1 MGSAEIVGRI
11 LSDADEECAEIR
23 DNALKEADAI
33 VGEAAKRAEE
43 RLENAR
49 REAQETAKGIEDGK
63 AAAARLD
70 CAKVELEAKRRVL
83 DGVYRTALKQLVDLD
98 ERSTLALS
106 EKLLELYAE
115 EGDEI
120 FFAQNFAYAEKVAA
134 LPVIKAKRL
143 KISKEKKPLG
153 GGFILKGSTSDKDL
167 SYPAL
172 LKEDMESNL
181 AALAAELFG
190 RE

>member
-23 DNALKEADAI
+23 ENALKEADAI

>member
-11 LSDADEECAEIR
+11 LSDADEECAKIR
-23 DNALKEADAI
+23 ENALKEADAI

-83 DGVYRTALKQLVDLD
+83 DGVYKTALKQLVDLD
-98 ERSTLALS
+98 ERSALALS

-115 EGDEI
+115 GGDEI